1 MRRLTVLTMALGLLA
16 VRISAVVPESA
27 AGADEAASPLTARR
41 AAVETLIKQ
50 LDSKTLAER
59 SRAERS
65 LLDLGPEV
73 LTYLPA
79 PELTS
84 SVAVRES
91 VKLIRVQLERRAA
104 RESAQ
109 ASHVRLAGELT
120 VAALLKELTAQTR
133 NRVELAADARALAT
147 QSLRVDFDD
156 RPFWECLDDICARL
170 KLQSVFN
177 APQGVLQLRL
187 RSPKDRVEL
196 MVQRTGP
203 FRLAIHSAEVRPI
216 VGSTST
222 RLLRISGTVG
232 LEPRL
237 RPLFLHFAAADLTAR
252 RIDGQQQTEGQ
263 QLEPW
268 NPAAKYELPV
278 GDAGRDVPV
287 QFDYVFPQVAESPK
301 GDDRLSVDVRG
312 RLAVQLAAGTER
324 IVFDRTAQTPGVSRR
339 RGGVTV
345 RLRDVA
351 FEPLPED
358 RLRAEIKVT
367 VGYDAG
373 GPAFESHRTWMFHN
387 AVYFENATGQRF
399 DFTDYDTSLQANG
412 AVGVDYRWEKLAGPA
427 TQYHFVYEAPT
438 LILDLPLEVK
448 LDALPIKTAAAAPPP
463 KTRDD

>member
-1 MRRLTVLTMALGLLA
+1 MALGLLA
-16 VRISAVVPESA
+16 VRISAVVPGSA
-27 AGADEAASPLTARR
+27 AGADEPAPSTLTTRR
-41 AAVETLIKQ
+41 AAVEALIKQ
-50 LDSKTLAER
+50 LDSQTLAER
-59 SRAERS
+59 SQAERS

-84 SVAVRES
+84 GYAVPES
-91 VKLIRVQLERRAA
+91 LKRIRFQLERRAA
-104 RESAQ
+104 RESAL
-109 ASHVRLAGELT
+109 ASHVRLSGELS
-120 VAALLKELTAQTR
+120 VAALLNEFTTQTR
-133 NRVELAADARALAT
+133 NRVELADDARALAT

-177 APQGVLQLRL
+177 AQQGVLQLRP
-187 RSPKDRVEL
+187 RVPKDRVEL

-216 VGSTST
+216 VGSMST

-252 RIDGQQQTEGQ
+252 RADGQQQTDEQ
-263 QLEPW
+263 LLEPW

-287 QFDYVFPQVAESPK
+287 QFDYVFPKRADSAKE
-301 GDDRLSVDVRG
+301 DDRLSVDVRG

-324 IVFDRTAQTPGVSRR
+324 IVFDQTAQTPGTARR

-358 RLRAEIKVT
+358 RLRAGIKVT

-387 AVYFENATGQRF
+387 AVYFENATRQRF

-412 AVGVDYRWEKLAGPA
+412 AVGVDYRWEKLPGPA

-448 LDALPIKTAAAAPPP
+448 LDALPIKTAAPAPPP

>member
-1 MRRLTVLTMALGLLA
+1 MALGLLA
-16 VRISAVVPESA
+16 VRISAVVPGSA
-27 AGADEAASPLTARR
+27 AGADEPAPSTLMTRR
-41 AAVETLIKQ
+41 AAVEALIKQ
-50 LDSKTLAER
+50 LDSQTLAER
-59 SRAERS
+59 SQAERS
-65 LLDLGPEV
+65 LRDLGPEV

-79 PELTS
+79 PELTPS
-84 SVAVRES
+84 FAVRES

-109 ASHVRLAGELT
+109 ASHVRLSGELT
-120 VAALLKELTAQTR
+120 VAALLKEFTVQTR
-133 NRVELAADARALAT
+133 NRVELADDARALST
-147 QSLRVDFDD
+147 QSLRVDFGD
-156 RPFWECLDDICARL
+156 RPFWECLDDVCARL

-177 APQGVLQLRL
+177 ARQGVLQLRP

-196 MVQRTGP
+196 MVQHTGP

-216 VGSTST
+216 VGNTST
-222 RLLRISGTVG
+222 RLLRISGMVG

-252 RIDGQQQTEGQ
+252 RSDGQQQNGEQ
-263 QLEPW
+263 VLEPW
-268 NPAAKYELPV
+268 NPAASYELPV

-287 QFDYVFPQVAESPK
+287 QFDYVFPQGAATPK

-324 IVFDRTAQTPGVSRR
+324 IVFDRTAQTPGAARR

-345 RLRDVA
+345 RLRGVT

-387 AVYFENATGQRF
+387 AVYFEDTAGRRF

-412 AVGVDYRWEKLAGPA
+412 AVGVDYRWEKLTGPVA
-427 TQYHFVYEAPT
+427 QYWFVYEAPT

-448 LDALPIKTAAAAPPP
+448 LDALPIKTAAALPP